1 MRITYMSFYFGA
13 QCVHRIPGLARWVD
27 LTDSIRSESD
37 EGGHGCD
44 SIQESR
50 PKSYQTFWSLAAPQ
64 VPSAI
69 RGSKSGRSGHETTY
83 GYVRSAQER

>member
-1 MRITYMSFYFGA
+1 MSEG
-13 QCVHRIPGLARWVD
+13 
-27 LTDSIRSESD
+27 IRERRD
-37 EGGHGCD
+37 DACHICD

-69 RGSKSGRSGHETTY
+69 RGSKLGRSGHETR
-83 GYVRSAQER
+83 VAVKMEEPEVSDRSLG